1 MVLQVIREYTFTT
14 TWLVLGLGLA
24 LLAAVVD

>member
-1 MVLQVIREYTFTT
+1 VIRQYALTT
-14 TWLVLGLGLA
+14 TWLVAGLGLA

>member
-1 MVLQVIREYTFTT
+1 MVLQTVRQYAFTT